1 MEMIS
6 ETETQELLESRDLIA
21 IGMRG
26 DEVRRRIHGPR
37 TTFVR
42 VFEIHVDAPIASL
55 PPKTSAGEFRI
66 IGSPASF
73 DAAAAVVRSARSL
86 AGNAPLTGFS
96 LSDLIAIAS
105 ASSLTEVCR
114 DLRQAGLDAVA
125 EAPLDGLAEPATAIA
140 AARAGGL
147 AVVRLT
153 VNSLPAGDRTALAR
167 LAQRVQQSIG
177 GIRAFAPLP
186 CVIAV
191 AAPTTGY
198 DDVKQIA
205 VARLIADN
213 IDSIQVDW
221 KLYGPKL
228 AQFALTVGAD
238 DVDNVA
244 AVDPGTL
251 GTRRSP
257 LEEIRGNIRSAGL
270 EPVERTGRF
279 EAVA

>member
-1 MEMIS
+1 MIS
-6 ETETQELLESRDLIA
+6 ETEAQELLESRDLIA
-21 IGMRG
+21 IGMRS
-26 DEVRRRIHGPR
+26 DEARRRIHGSR

-42 VFEIHVDAPIASL
+42 VFEIHVDAPIAAL
-55 PPKTSAGEFRI
+55 PPAVVAGEFRI
-66 IGSPASF
+66 VGSPASV
-73 DAAAAVVRSARSL
+73 DEATAAVRSARSL
-86 AGNAPLTGFS
+86 VADAPLSGFS
-96 LSDLIAIAS
+96 LSDLITVAGAGSLTDICRALHHAGLEAIADVPLDVLPEPASAIAS
-105 ASSLTEVCR
+105 
-114 DLRQAGLDAVA
+114 
-125 EAPLDGLAEPATAIA
+125 
-140 AARAGGL
+140 ARAGGL
-147 AVVRLT
+147 TVARLT
-153 VNSLPAGDRTALAR
+153 VNSLSGDDRTALPR
-167 LAQRVQQSIG
+167 LARHVQSSIG

-186 CVIAV
+186 RVVSV

-205 VARLIADN
+205 FARLIADN

-221 KLYGPKL
+221 QLYGPKL

-238 DVDNVA
+238 DVDRIA

-270 EPVERTGRF
+270 EPIERNGRF

>member
-1 MEMIS
+1 
-6 ETETQELLESRDLIA
+6 
-21 IGMRG
+21 
-26 DEVRRRIHGPR
+26 
-37 TTFVR
+37 
-42 VFEIHVDAPIASL
+42 VFEIHVDAPVASL
-55 PPKTSAGEFRI
+55 PSSTSAGEFRI
-66 IGSPASF
+66 VGSPASF
-73 DAAAAVVRSARSL
+73 DAAAAAVRSARAL
-86 AGNAPLTGFS
+86 AGDVPVTGFS
-96 LSDLIAIAS
+96 LSDLIALAGR
-105 ASSLTEVCR
+105 SSLADICR
-114 DLRQAGLDAVA
+114 DLRSAGLDGIA
-125 EAPLDGLAEPATAIA
+125 EAPLDALADPEAAIA
-140 AARAGGL
+140 AARETGPG
-147 AVVRLT
+147 VVRLT
-153 VNSLPAGDRTALAR
+153 VNSVPDDRAALAR
-167 LAQRVQQSIG
+167 VARRVQESVG

-186 CVIAV
+186 RVIAV

-198 DDVKQIA
+198 DDVKQVA

-270 EPVERTGRF
+270 EPVERNARF
-279 EAVA
+279 EAVV

>member
-1 MEMIS
+1 MIS
-6 ETETQELLESRDLIA
+6 EAETRGLLESPDLIA

-26 DEVRRRIHGPR
+26 DEVRRRIHGLR

-42 VFEIHVDAPIASL
+42 VFEIHVDAPVASL

-66 IGSPASF
+66 VGSPAML
-73 DAAAAVVRSARSL
+73 DAAVAAVRSARAL
-86 AGNAPLTGFS
+86 AGDVPLTGFS
-96 LSDLIAIAS
+96 LSDLITIAD
-105 ASSLTEVCR
+105 ASSLTEICR
-114 DLRQAGLDAVA
+114 NLRRAGLDAVA
-125 EAPLDGLAEPATAIA
+125 EVPLDALVEPASAIA
-140 AARAGGL
+140 AARDGGL

-153 VNSLPAGDRTALAR
+153 VNSLPPGDRAGLAR
-167 LAQRVQQSIG
+167 VARRVQESIG

-186 CVIAV
+186 RVVAV

-205 VARLIADN
+205 IARLIADN

-228 AQFALTVGAD
+228 AQFALTFGAD

-270 EPVERTGRF
+270 EPIERNGRF
-279 EAVA
+279 EAGA